1 MDALARHQCMIYG
14 GSPAKHLPGLAALM
28 YGKLKTN
35 RRCLYLN
42 SPTMVAGIRSYLAAA
57 GLDVEHEVA
66 KGALVLSSDQNH
78 LTNGRFDVN
87 TMLGM
92 LVDAVNRALK
102 DGYEGLWATGDM
114 TWELG
119 SEKNFDKLLEYERG
133 LEEIFRQ
140 HPTLCGV
147 CQYHQDMLPI
157 DAIEKSLRTHQAVYI
172 NATLSLIN
180 PFYASLDSTAHSP
193 GPDSSIQ
200 LEAMLKRLGRPLDS

>member
-1 MDALARHQCMIYG
+1 MIYG

-57 GLDVEHEVA
+57 GLDVAHELE
-66 KGALVLSSDQNH
+66 KGALVLSSEQSH

-87 TMLGM
+87 KMLGT
-92 LVDAVNRALK
+92 LVDVLNRTLK

-114 TWELG
+114 TWEFG

-140 HPTLCGV
+140 HPALCGI
-147 CQYHQDMLPI
+147 CQYHQDTLPI
-157 DAIEKSLRTHQAVYI
+157 DTIEKSLRTHQAVYI

-180 PFYASLDSTAHSP
+180 PFYDSPDSIADSHE
-193 GPDSSIQ
+193 PDSSVQ
-200 LEAMLKRLGRPLDS
+200 LEAMLKHLGRPLDS